1 MFGQFCPSLP
11 SLSPVLDLAD
21 LAKALALAGQ
31 STRLQALTWRAIIGG
46 LLRSDVVMLA
56 MLAMFEMVALW

>member
-1 MFGQFCPSLP
+1 
-11 SLSPVLDLAD
+11 VLDLAD

-46 LLRSDVVMLA
+46 LLRSGVVMLA
-56 MLAMFEMVALW
+56 MLAMFEMFALW